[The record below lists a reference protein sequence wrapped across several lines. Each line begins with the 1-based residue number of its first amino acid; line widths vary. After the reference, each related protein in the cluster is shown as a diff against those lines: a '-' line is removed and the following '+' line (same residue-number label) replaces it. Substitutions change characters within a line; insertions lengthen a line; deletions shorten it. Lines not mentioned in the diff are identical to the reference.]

1 MKFKSRTDSIF
12 KFQLPG
18 EYLEDT
24 CLSPCFITEHC
35 LLSRAWS
42 DRISMRYA
50 MQCLYWIE
58 WSHDSV
64 MKVIEQQATNDDN
77 NNNNG
82 MTKKPFASPVHAH
95 REDIMS
101 WPH

>member
-50 MQCLYWIE
+50 MQCLY
-58 WSHDSV
+58 
-64 MKVIEQQATNDDN
+64 
-77 NNNNG
+77 
-82 MTKKPFASPVHAH
+82 
-95 REDIMS
+95 
-101 WPH
+101 